1 MLKPHRLLAPSCLL
15 ALTLLIGCQPGPP
28 TAPPGTAPPVGTS
41 ASPQI
46 PTGVPSGAPS
56 EAPSGAPSA
65 APTPTPALTPNPAG
79 GATATVQLPDGT
91 RLELFLPNRF
101 LTDLGQSVAMVARLF
116 DASGREIPLGE
127 LKLRFSS
134 SRPQDFSVSEQ
145 GVITALTDEGFST
158 ITVQIDGTQLS
169 ASQLISV
176 AAGFSGGGAGGGR
189 PGPTAT
195 ATPFE
200 DVNADV
206 GFEGL
211 ELGEFQVNTFGANG
225 QVTPAVAMDSDGDFV
240 VTWENYS
247 QDGDREGIFAQ
258 RYSSTGIPLG
268 SEFQVNSS
276 TINPQ
281 RFPGVAMDSAG
292 NFVLVWASFDQD
304 GSNYGIFGQRYN
316 RTGTAQGP
324 EFQVNAYT
332 SNRQTLP
339 DVAMD
344 SDGDFVVTWTSYGS
358 QDGFGR
364 GIFGRRY
371 DSAGVAQTTTEFQI
385 NSYTTDSQ
393 FSSAVAMDSAGD
405 FVVTWHS
412 GPGQDGDGYGIFG
425 QRYTSAGLALGTEFQ
440 VNSFTTE
447 DQAFPAIAM
456 DSAGDF
462 VVTWNNLDSIV
473 AQRYDSAGQAQ

>member
-344 SDGDFVVTWTSYGS
+344 SDGDFVITWASNG
-358 QDGFGR
+358 QDGSSD
-364 GIFGRRY
+364 GIYAKRY
-371 DSAGVAQTTTEFQI
+371 DSAGLAQTAT
-385 NSYTTDSQ
+385 
-393 FSSAVAMDSAGD
+393 
-405 FVVTWHS
+405 
-412 GPGQDGDGYGIFG
+412 
-425 QRYTSAGLALGTEFQ
+425 
-440 VNSFTTE
+440 
-447 DQAFPAIAM
+447 
-456 DSAGDF
+456 
-462 VVTWNNLDSIV
+462 
-473 AQRYDSAGQAQ
+473 